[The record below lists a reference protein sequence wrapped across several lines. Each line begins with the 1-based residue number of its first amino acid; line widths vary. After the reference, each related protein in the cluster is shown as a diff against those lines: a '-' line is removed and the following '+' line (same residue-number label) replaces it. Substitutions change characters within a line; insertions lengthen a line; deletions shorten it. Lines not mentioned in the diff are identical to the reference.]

1 MFRPVTCAD
10 DEGQEWISGPNMA
23 RSHVDICSP
32 RYHQSLRGCLWSGL
46 PPEAMCMSE
55 HCAELAPPQPGQHKR
70 AGSSDVGLGKLA
82 LSG

>member
-46 PPEAMCMSE
+46 PPEVILMFVFTRE
-55 HCAELAPPQPGQHKR
+55 IVPPPPWPLDT
-70 AGSSDVGLGKLA
+70 AGERYPPLGVA
-82 LSG
+82 SH